1 MLIQIVYHFFV
12 PRYYP
17 CSNQPILN
25 NFLSGPSWTRKDLRL
40 EATTPGGNVNV
51 WSRTEDSGELLP
63 AAYDPVGVM
72 DLSQSDNLHA
82 TPSLRLVSAAVE
94 GLVLCR
100 YFEKAGLNFSGKKVI
115 ELGSGT
121 GLVGILATLLGGDVT
136 LTDLPMVLNQVE
148 ENVAKNIPSTMMQ
161 RSKVSALQ
169 WGEDHGNFTSD
180 YDVIL
185 GSGVVY
191 YRRHFQFLIDT
202 LLYLSNEGTVI
213 YLSSSMCHDT
223 GAIDFHENI
232 VPQHFNSEIVDRI
245 DSKDVSVFKI
255 TRKHTTFQ

>member
-1 MLIQIVYHFFV
+1 MQEEQTTEGTKGPETKVVFQNQERRFAFCGHDLKIIQHLKNLDI
-12 PRYYP
+12 
-17 CSNQPILN
+17 
-25 NFLSGPSWTRKDLRL
+25 
-40 EATTPGGNVNV
+40 
-51 WSRTEDSGELLP
+51 P
-63 AAYDPVGVM
+63 AVIWP
-72 DLSQSDNLHA
+72 
-82 TPSLRLVSAAVE
+82 T
-94 GLVLCR
+94 GLALCR
-100 YFEKAGLNFSGKKVI
+100 YFEKVGLNFSGKKVI

-121 GLVGILATLLGGDVT
+121 GFVGILAVLLGGDVT

-148 ENVAKNIPSTMMQ
+148 ENVAKNIPSNMMQ

-191 YRRHFQFLIDT
+191 YRRHFRFLIDT
-202 LLYLSNEGTVI
+202 LLHLSNERTVI

-223 GAIDFHENI
+223 GAVDFHENI

-245 DSKDVSVFKI
+245 ESKDISVFKI